1 MRKEKQ
7 ISKVNS
13 MTFYKPHVNTEAE
26 NLEIL
31 RKAEEDR
38 LRLLN
43 HSKSVKVMPNSRFG
57 LVKKQTEK
65 TKQLEDELRKKM
77 EVSQVSV
84 FKDFYE

>member
-31 RKAEEDR
+31 RRAEEDR
-38 LRLLN
+38 LRLLE
-43 HSKSVKVMPNSRFG
+43 H
-57 LVKKQTEK
+57 
-65 TKQLEDELRKKM
+65 
-77 EVSQVSV
+77 
-84 FKDFYE
+84 

>member
-7 ISKVNS
+7 INKVNS
-13 MTFYKPHVNTEAE
+13 MTFYEPHVNTEAE

-38 LRLLN
+38 LRLLE
-43 HSKSVKVMPNSRFG
+43 HKKSVKVAPNSKFG

-65 TKQLEDELRKKM
+65 AKQLEDELRKKM
-77 EVSQVSV
+77 QMS
-84 FKDFYE
+84 